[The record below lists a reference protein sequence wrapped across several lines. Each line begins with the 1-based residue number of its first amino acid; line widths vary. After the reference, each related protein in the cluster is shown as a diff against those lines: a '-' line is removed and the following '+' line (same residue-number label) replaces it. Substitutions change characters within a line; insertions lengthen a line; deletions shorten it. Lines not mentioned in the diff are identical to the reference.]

1 MRNLKKIL
9 ALVLALVMSLSL
21 MAVASADDELNL
33 GDVSETY
40 AESVDVLTGL
50 KVFMGNKGEFL
61 PKDNITRAEVAAIIY
76 RIVTGDVADAQK
88 GIYADYNKFSD
99 VTSDAWYAGY
109 VNYCA
114 NAEYVKGVGYD
125 ANGKAMFK
133 PQQNVTGYEALAMIL
148 RAIGYDRNN
157 EFTGPSWQIQTAATA
172 RNRGI
177 LKNIAEGTLGGAATR
192 EAVAEILCQTIL
204 VPVADYSLAFGY
216 RTTDANGKDNET
228 LAYKTFK
235 MEKISGVVMANEQ
248 ASLTAAT
255 PLPAGQTT
263 LGERTLN
270 VASDLD
276 AIGESRYVYV
286 VPQTGTTRYDLKC
299 SKVYETEGMNKV
311 YESVNKED
319 IKDAKFNTVTGMTK
333 DASTEQ
339 YINFGPS
346 TNWTS
351 DWRIRY
357 VVSLNVDKSTVTA
370 ITSPNAAIACPPWR
384 PTCPSRTIW
393 TASPLSVTAK
403 RSSTS

>member
-235 MEKISGVVMANEQ
+235 MEKVEGVVLANEY
-248 ASLTAAT
+248 AALDAAT
-255 PLPAGQTT
+255 PLPAGQTKLELRDDT
-263 LGERTLN
+263 TKTMD

-286 VPQTGTTRYDLKC
+286 VPQAGTTRYDLKC
-299 SKVYETEGMNKV
+299 SKLYGEENNNIYDNEGAEV
-311 YESVNKED
+311 ATVNGS
-319 IKDAKFNTVTGMTK
+319 TGS
-333 DASTEQ
+333 AA
-339 YINFGPS
+339 G
-346 TNWTS
+346 
-351 DWRIRY
+351 
-357 VVSLNVDKSTVTA
+357 
-370 ITSPNAAIACPPWR
+370 ITSIEGAEHFVNFSQNDEIGR
-384 PTCPSRTIW
+384 
-393 TASPLSVTAK
+393 ASCRERVY
-403 RSSTS
+403 